1 MGVFRV
7 EQAGVEPGFVAEK
20 EESFRIRIKST
31 KRINIFWESKLSQS
45 SVGGAIWGEL
55 RNHFIGFVKG
65 EEHAGRFGQ
74 SEDVSGTF
82 LTEEVFLW
90 SLDSVQGC

>member
-1 MGVFRV
+1 MRVFRV

-20 EESFRIRIKST
+20 EEAFRIRIKST

-55 RNHFIGFVKG
+55 GNHPIGFVKG
-65 EEHAGRFGQ
+65 EEHG
-74 SEDVSGTF
+74 
-82 LTEEVFLW
+82 
-90 SLDSVQGC
+90 